1 MTDQELEK
9 IKNYLNKIF
18 NTHDFIVKKRKSIED
33 SCEVYHKEEFL
44 GLIYKENEEGEE
56 DLSIS
61 HDNIKRRFNVTV
73 RKMFKFFI
81 FIFLILKFIEF
92 ESAS

>member
-9 IKNYLNKIF
+9 IRNYLNNIF

-33 SCEVYHKEEFL
+33 SCEVYFKEEFL

-56 DLSIS
+56 DYQF
-61 HDNIKRRFNVTV
+61 HMT
-73 RKMFKFFI
+73 
-81 FIFLILKFIEF
+81 ILKDDLTKF
-92 ESAS
+92 

>member
-18 NTHDFIVKKRKSIED
+18 NTDDFIVKKRKSIED
-33 SCEVYHKEEFL
+33 SCEVYLKEEFL

-56 DLSIS
+56 DYQF
-61 HDNIKRRFNVTV
+61 HMT
-73 RKMFKFFI
+73 
-81 FIFLILKFIEF
+81 ILKDDLTKL
-92 ESAS
+92 

>member
-9 IKNYLNKIF
+9 IRNYLNKIF

-33 SCEVYHKEEFL
+33 SCEVYHNEEFL

-56 DLSIS
+56 DYQF
-61 HDNIKRRFNVTV
+61 HMT
-73 RKMFKFFI
+73 
-81 FIFLILKFIEF
+81 ILKDDLIKL
-92 ESAS
+92 

>member
-9 IKNYLNKIF
+9 IKKYFNKIF
-18 NTHDFIVKKRKSIED
+18 NTHDFVVKKRKSIED

-56 DLSIS
+56 DYQF
-61 HDNIKRRFNVTV
+61 HMT
-73 RKMFKFFI
+73 
-81 FIFLILKFIEF
+81 ILKEDLK
-92 ESAS
+92 EL

>member
-9 IKNYLNKIF
+9 IRNYLNNIF
-18 NTHDFIVKKRKSIED
+18 NTHDFTVKKRKSIED

-56 DLSIS
+56 DYQF
-61 HDNIKRRFNVTV
+61 HMT
-73 RKMFKFFI
+73 
-81 FIFLILKFIEF
+81 ILKEDLTKL
-92 ESAS
+92 

>member
-9 IKNYLNKIF
+9 IRNYLNNIF
-18 NTHDFIVKKRKSIED
+18 NTHDFTVKKRKSIED

-56 DLSIS
+56 DFQF
-61 HDNIKRRFNVTV
+61 HMT
-73 RKMFKFFI
+73 
-81 FIFLILKFIEF
+81 ILKEDLM
-92 ESAS
+92 